1 MKVFISH
8 QSADS
13 IVAGQIAL
21 RLQRVHGID
30 CYLDVIDPYLMGRG
44 EDLAAHIRMEMGRCT
59 QLLAVISY
67 NTSDSQWVP
76 WEIGMATEKDYPLA
90 TYSSASL
97 PPPEFLRRWPY
108 LRTEADLDRYASAS
122 KLART
127 FLVSKRSYLT
137 EGDARRDST
146 REFYRT
152 LRGSLGQ

>member
-1 MKVFISH
+1 M
-8 QSADS
+8 
-13 IVAGQIAL
+13 L
-21 RLQRVHGID
+21 
-30 CYLDVIDPYLMGRG
+30 DPYLMGRG

-108 LRTEADLDRYASAS
+108 LRTEADLDRYSSAS
-122 KLART
+122 TLART

-152 LRGSLGQ
+152 LRGSLGR